1 MEVPQC
7 RPSFPFGEGDVF
19 LMTTPQT
26 QIPLCVDL
34 DGTLIRTDTLWESC
48 FALLRLHFAYVFL
61 LPFWLIRGKAFLKN
75 EIARRV
81 DLRVDSLPYH
91 QELLSFLRTE
101 HEKGRKLILATASNV
116 KFARA
121 IADHVGLF
129 EKEIFSS
136 DAKTNLKSDAKLTVL
151 LEKYGTHGFDYAANS
166 HADLGI
172 WAHAR
177 HAIIVNASPRLIH
190 RAQELATVTQVF
202 RDRQHVA
209 LLVLKEAR
217 LYQWAK
223 NALVFV
229 PLIASHQIAQPSLF
243 SATLLAFLAFGFC
256 ASSAYVL
263 NDCLDL
269 EADRQHPQKKKRPMA
284 SGALPISLGLVL
296 VLGCLVAISICAVFL
311 PLPFAFVLCLYLTL
325 TLGYSFY
332 LKRVVVVD
340 VILLALLY
348 IVRIYGGGMAINVVP
363 SHWLLIFSLFMFL
376 SLAIMK
382 RFAELQCLKLTGE
395 QEMARRG
402 YWTTDL
408 EHLGSVGSTSGYISV
423 LVLALYINS
432 NEVLPLYS
440 RPEILWLLCPLL
452 LYWISR
458 AWLLAYRQRM
468 DQDPVIFAVLDKKSY
483 IIALLMC
490 IILFLAK

>member
-7 RPSFPFGEGDVF
+7 RHSFPFGESDVF
-19 LMTTPQT
+19 LMTTQQT

-34 DGTLIRTDTLWESC
+34 DGTLINTDTLWESC
-48 FALLRLHFAYVFL
+48 FALLRLHFAYAFL

-81 DLRVDSLPYH
+81 YLQVDLLPYH
-91 QELLSFLRTE
+91 QEFLSFLRTE

-116 KFARA
+116 KFAQA
-121 IADHVGLF
+121 IAHHVGLF

-136 DAKTNLKSDAKLTVL
+136 DAETNLKSEAKLNVL

-166 HADLGI
+166 RADLEI

-190 RAQELATVTQVF
+190 RAQEIATVTQVF
-202 RDRQHVA
+202 PERRNIA

-229 PLIASHQIAQPSLF
+229 PLIASHQITQLSLF
-243 SATLLAFLAFGFC
+243 PKSLLAFLAFGFC
-256 ASSAYVL
+256 ASSAYVI

-269 EADRQHPQKKKRPMA
+269 EADRQHPKKKERPIA
-284 SGALPISLGLVL
+284 SGALPISLGPVL
-296 VLGCLVAISICAVFL
+296 VLGCLAAISLCAIFL
-311 PLPFAFVLCLYLTL
+311 PLTFTFVLCLYLAL
-325 TLGYSFY
+325 TLSYSFY

-348 IVRIYGGGMAINVVP
+348 IVRIYGGGMAVNVAP
-363 SHWLLIFSLFMFL
+363 SHWLLIFSLFIFL

-382 RFAELQCLKLTGE
+382 RFTELQHLKLSGE

-408 EHLGSVGSTSGYISV
+408 EHLGSVGSASGYISV

-432 NEVLPLYS
+432 KEVLPLYS
-440 RPEILWLLCPLL
+440 KPELLWLLCPLL

-483 IIALLMC
+483 IIALLMG